1 MPIPSAVAVRPIA
14 KAVFIPAA
22 VKASVP
28 SEMSTVSAERSFA
41 LLTGESVA
49 SRPDSSPSPVVFSAA
64 SESPAPLPPSSG
76 KPESAKAVRR
86 MMVGTTVMK
95 AGMETMK
102 LSMPLLAL
110 QAFGGVSAVAG
121 LIVAHGL
128 AQAGFAGMAGSLS
141 DRFSARK
148 VLAGAVATQA
158 LLITT
163 LLVVGLTGA
172 LSGPTMIPLYL
183 LIGGVSGVIETVRH
197 SIPALI
203 VGKDEESLKKYN
215 AKLHIW
221 YEVAG
226 VAGALAAG
234 GLLAT
239 VGPVWAL
246 ALMPPAYLAAA
257 WFYSRVRH
265 DNPAGPATIARA
277 GSFTGIMTKV
287 RAYFADIKAGA
298 KTIVGDS
305 RLRWV
310 GLALV
315 APQIVHRVFEDL
327 LIPVFAKKVLMSPE
341 SSAWMVTA
349 SNMGELVGAA
359 ILLRLASRFKGSS
372 SWVKWGAIGLTLI
385 WALAFSKSLIVL
397 LPLVL
402 LSSATWSSADLS
414 LRSEVQRAVPEKDQP
429 RAMSFLYGAFVLGGA
444 LTSLALGALIDAL
457 PLTQA
462 IMWTCAIFSA
472 LATGV
477 FFASRK
483 LKK

>member
-49 SRPDSSPSPVVFSAA
+49 ARPDSSPSPVVFSAA

-76 KPESAKAVRR
+76 KPEAAKAVRR

-158 LLITT
+158 VLITT

-226 VAGALAAG
+226 VGGALAAG

-265 DNPAGPATIARA
+265 DNPTGPTTIVR
-277 GSFTGIMTKV
+277 TGIMTKI

-298 KTIVGDS
+298 KIIVGDQ

-327 LIPVFAKKVLMSPE
+327 LIPVFAKKVLLSPE

-359 ILLRLASRFKGSS
+359 VLLRLASRFKGSA

-429 RAMSFLYGAFVLGGA
+429 RAMSFLYGSFVLGGA
-444 LTSLALGALIDAL
+444 LTSLALGAFIDSL
-457 PLTQA
+457 PLIQA
-462 IMWTCAIFSA
+462 IMWTCAIFST
-472 LATGV
+472 LAAGV

-483 LKK
+483 LKR